1 MSEEQSNLD
10 EQQVDEKVVPVSE
23 AIRYRKRAQAAEQQA
38 EELTRQV
45 EQLRREHG
53 QLTEQLQSQ
62 RHDEELSKRLTAA
75 GVTDV
80 EAGVLLT
87 RKRMGDGGDLDAA
100 IERLRQ
106 DKPHLFPSHQR
117 EANSA
122 PKKTAGAKERPGTSP
137 TMAQAAQQAAAS
149 GRRSDVHEYMRV
161 RRTRVRS
168 M

>member
-45 EQLRREHG
+45 EQLRREHT
-53 QLTEQLQSQ
+53 QLNEQLLSQ

-87 RKRMGDGGDLDAA
+87 QKRMGDGGDLDAA

>member
-1 MSEEQSNLD
+1 MSEQEQD
-10 EQQVDEKVVPVSE
+10 RVEEQESEKMVPVSE

-38 EELTRQV
+38 EELTQQV
-45 EQLRREHG
+45 EKLRRQHSE
-53 QLTEQLQSQ
+53 LAEQLQS
-62 RHDEELSKRLTAA
+62 RRDDEELSKRLSAA

-80 EAGVLLT
+80 ESGVLLAH
-87 RKRMGDGGDLDAA
+87 KRMGDDGDLDVA
-100 IERLRQ
+100 IERLRK
-106 DKPHLFPSHQR
+106 DKPYLFATNLR
-117 EANSA
+117 ETNSA